1 MSDYNF
7 RGITQ
12 SNHRPS
18 AAVGFEPRYN
28 INPNLQAYAGI
39 SGESIDFPNRA
50 AAEIDLYG
58 GIRPTF
64 GKLALDGGFWY
75 YYYPDGQCFNTAALC
90 GGSSGFVPLPNGNVI
105 KQNLSFYEFY
115 GKGTYTVND
124 NFNFGGSIWGSPSV
138 LNSGAYGIYYTG
150 NVTFVAPSTWLM
162 NGIGASLSADIGYWQ
177 LGTAGAFYAVP
188 AFPGGVPYPSYLT
201 WDVGLTFAWKAFALD
216 LRYYDTNLTKAQ
228 CNVFTSDQTAAF
240 SARQRD
246 TAKPRWPGLRLVRR
260 LLHRQAVDRH
270 LDQRYQI
277 KSAPAAHRPSES
289 AAGAG
294 AARENVTAALRQW
307 HAPAGNISAVQT
319 PIFITFL

>member
-1 MSDYNF
+1 VKRVALWFAVVTNLTSTTALAADRGVKATPAGPAAAPPTTPVWDVAITGALMSDYNF

-28 INPNLQAYAGI
+28 INPNLQAYAGV

-64 GKLALDGGFWY
+64 GKLALDGGFYY

-90 GGSSGFVPLPNGNVI
+90 GGGGSGFLPNGNVV
-105 KQNLSFYEFY
+105 KQNLSFYEWY

-124 NFNFGGSIWGSPSV
+124 NFNFGGSIWYSPSV
-138 LNSGAYGIYYTG
+138 LNSGAFGVYYAG
-150 NVTFVAPSTWLM
+150 NVSFVAPSTWLPT
-162 NGIGASLSADIGYWQ
+162 GIGASLSGDVGYWQ
-177 LGTAGAFYAVP
+177 LGTSDAFYAVP

-216 LRYYDTNLTKAQ
+216 LRYYDTNLTKAD
-228 CNVFTSDQTAAF
+228 CNVFTSDQTATF
-240 SARQRD
+240 S
-246 TAKPRWPGLRLVRR
+246 PG
-260 LLHRQAVDRH
+260 
-270 LDQRYQI
+270 
-277 KSAPAAHRPSES
+277 
-289 AAGAG
+289 
-294 AARENVTAALRQW
+294 NVTPQNPGGLGSGWCGATFIAKLSIATTINALK
-307 HAPAGNISAVQT
+307 
-319 PIFITFL
+319 